1 MLFFI
6 MESSD
11 TLGVPTSCNILCAH
25 YGAVLCAAHVA
36 NEIQLLYS
44 IRQRSWLSAS
54 LQLHSEILFCP
65 HLKVWTGL
73 VEVSKCLYC

>member
-1 MLFFI
+1 

-11 TLGVPTSCNILCAH
+11 TLGVPTSCNILRAH